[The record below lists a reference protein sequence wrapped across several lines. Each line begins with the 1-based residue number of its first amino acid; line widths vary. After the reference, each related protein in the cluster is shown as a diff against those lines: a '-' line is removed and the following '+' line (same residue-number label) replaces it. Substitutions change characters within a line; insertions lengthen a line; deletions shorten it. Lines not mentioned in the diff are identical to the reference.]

1 MMIKWLPAAFLLQNC
16 LESFPN
22 ALFCFKDTVEL
33 REHNW
38 VPRKAFLD
46 NGPKTINQIRQDAV
60 KVSVPCK
67 VQSLARCFALGSSSH
82 SVTVGLEPDGLL

>member
-1 MMIKWLPAAFLLQNC
+1 MMTWLTVPFFLQSC

-22 ALFCFKDTVEL
+22 NALCSKDTVEL

-60 KVSVPCK
+60 KVSVACE
-67 VQSLARCFALGSSSH
+67 VFCLGF
-82 SVTVGLEPDGLL
+82 T

>member
-1 MMIKWLPAAFLLQNC
+1 MMIKWLPAAFFLQNG

-22 ALFCFKDTVEL
+22 TLFCSKDTVEL

-60 KVSVPCK
+60 KVSVPWK
-67 VQSLARCFALGSSSH
+67 VQSLAWCCAPGSSSH
-82 SVTVGLEPDGLL
+82 PV

>member
-1 MMIKWLPAAFLLQNC
+1 MAYCFSQNC
-16 LESFPN
+16 LESIPN
-22 ALFCFKDTVEL
+22 NSLCSKDTVEL

-60 KVSVPCK
+60 KVSVACK
-67 VQSLARCFALGSSSH
+67 FLC
-82 SVTVGLEPDGLL
+82 LLLLTCLT